1 VKDELIMNFF
11 PNNNFFSNYYIIIPI
26 LLFPFFFISGPFLPD
41 FVISISSIFFL
52 IYCFK
57 NKDFKYFN
65 NYYFLLFFVIYIYL
79 NINSF
84 FSFDQKISF
93 KTSIPYI
100 RFIIFAA
107 FFSFLINKKYFIKFF
122 FLSFYLSYIVLLI
135 DSLVQLKIGFNLIG
149 YPAFYRI
156 SSFFGDELIMGSFV
170 SRTLPFILGIL
181 FYLNIKNKELLSLI
195 LLLISG
201 ILVFISGER
210 LSLVYYVITAIF
222 FSFFFFK
229 FKFKFYFFTLIFI
242 LFSVITFYNS
252 NFFNRLYFHTK
263 EQLKQGRSV
272 FFLSYRHELHYLSAY
287 RMFKD
292 KKIFGHGLRSFRNL
306 CSDEKYNVQDKI
318 NKDNAKISPIDGFY
332 NIAEKYRVVEDLNL
346 SKSVQKYYVI
356 SVSSK
361 NSYVEF
367 IAGDSYVK
375 FYKSNGDSVKK
386 NETLFVSYGYSNGCN
401 THPHNIYL
409 QILAEIG
416 LVGFFLFFG
425 FFLFMFY
432 QLIIIFLRIKR
443 NNIAYKDKSNFLFIL
458 GIVLSLFPL
467 FPSGSFYNNWL
478 LSIFSIN
485 LGFLIN
491 YYPLTIKK
499 ND

>member
-1 VKDELIMNFF
+1 MMKLFS
-11 PNNNFFSNYYIIIPI
+11 NNNFFLNHYITLPF
-26 LLFPFFFISGPFLPD
+26 LLLPFFLISGSFLPD
-41 FVISISSIFFL
+41 LVISLSSILFL
-52 IYCFK
+52 IYCIRKK
-57 NKDFKYFN
+57 NLNYFS
-65 NYYFLLFFVIYIYL
+65 NYYFVLFFFIYVYI

-84 FSFDQKISF
+84 FSFDPKISF

-100 RFIIFAA
+100 RVIIFAVC
-107 FFSFLINKKYFIKFF
+107 FSLLINKKNFINFF
-122 FLSFYLSYIVLLI
+122 FFSFYLSYIILLI
-135 DSLVQLKIGFNLIG
+135 DSLVQIKTGFNLIG
-149 YPAFYRI
+149 YPATYRI
-156 SSFFGDELIMGSFV
+156 SSFFGEELIMGSFV
-170 SRTLPFILGIL
+170 SRTLPFILAIL
-181 FYLNIKNKELLSLI
+181 FYIDIKNKESLSLI

-210 LSLVYYVITAIF
+210 LALVYYVITVFFFSIF
-222 FSFFFFK
+222 FFNY
-229 FKFKFYFFTLIFI
+229 KFKFYFCALILL
-242 LFSVITFYNS
+242 LFSIITFYNP

-346 SKSVQKYYVI
+346 SKSIQKYYVI

-361 NSYVEF
+361 DSYVEF
-367 IAGDSYVK
+367 ISGDSYVK

-443 NNIAYKDKSNFLFIL
+443 KNIAYKDKSNFLFIL

>member
-1 VKDELIMNFF
+1 MKLFS
-11 PNNNFFSNYYIIIPI
+11 NNNFFLNHYITLPF
-26 LLFPFFFISGPFLPD
+26 LLLPFFLISGSFLPD
-41 FVISISSIFFL
+41 LVISLSSILFL
-52 IYCFK
+52 IYCIRKK
-57 NKDFKYFN
+57 NLNYFS
-65 NYYFLLFFVIYIYL
+65 NYYFVLFFFIYVYI

-84 FSFDQKISF
+84 FSFDPKISF

-100 RFIIFAA
+100 RVIIFAVC
-107 FFSFLINKKYFIKFF
+107 FSLLINKKNFINFF
-122 FLSFYLSYIVLLI
+122 FFSFYLSYIILLI
-135 DSLVQLKIGFNLIG
+135 DSLVQIKTGFNLIG
-149 YPAFYRI
+149 YPATYRI
-156 SSFFGDELIMGSFV
+156 SSFFGEELIMGSFV
-170 SRTLPFILGIL
+170 SRTLPFILAIL
-181 FYLNIKNKELLSLI
+181 FYIDIKNKESLSLI

-210 LSLVYYVITAIF
+210 LALVYYVITVFFFSIF
-222 FSFFFFK
+222 FFNY
-229 FKFKFYFFTLIFI
+229 KFKFYFCALILL
-242 LFSVITFYNS
+242 LFSIITFYNP

-346 SKSVQKYYVI
+346 SKSIQKYYVI

-361 NSYVEF
+361 DSYVEF
-367 IAGDSYVK
+367 ISGDSYVK

-443 NNIAYKDKSNFLFIL
+443 KNIAYKDKSNFLFIL

>member
-1 VKDELIMNFF
+1 MMKLFS
-11 PNNNFFSNYYIIIPI
+11 NNNFFLNHYITLPF
-26 LLFPFFFISGPFLPD
+26 LLLPFFLISGSFLPD
-41 FVISISSIFFL
+41 LVISLSSILFL
-52 IYCFK
+52 IYCIRKK
-57 NKDFKYFN
+57 NLNYFS
-65 NYYFLLFFVIYIYL
+65 NYYFVLFFFIYVYI

-84 FSFDQKISF
+84 FSFDPKISF

-100 RFIIFAA
+100 RVIIFAVC
-107 FFSFLINKKYFIKFF
+107 FSLIINKKNFINFF
-122 FLSFYLSYIVLLI
+122 FFSFYLSYIILLV
-135 DSLVQLKIGFNLIG
+135 DSLVQIKTGFNLIG
-149 YPAFYRI
+149 YPASYRI
-156 SSFFGDELIMGSFV
+156 SSFFGEELIMGSFV
-170 SRTLPFILGIL
+170 SRTLPFILAIL
-181 FYLNIKNKELLSLI
+181 FYIDIKNKESLSLI

-210 LSLVYYVITAIF
+210 LALAYYAITVFFFSIF
-222 FSFFFFK
+222 FFSY
-229 FKFKFYFFTLIFI
+229 KFKFYFCALILL
-242 LFSVITFYNS
+242 LFSIITFYNS

-346 SKSVQKYYVI
+346 SKSIQKYYVI

-361 NSYVEF
+361 DSYVEF

-443 NNIAYKDKSNFLFIL
+443 KNIAYKDKSNFLFIL

>member
-1 VKDELIMNFF
+1 MNFF
-11 PNNNFFSNYYIIIPI
+11 LNNNFFSNYYIILPF

-41 FVISISSIFFL
+41 FVISLGSIFFL
-52 IYCFK
+52 IYCFR

-65 NYYFLLFFVIYIYL
+65 NYYFLLFFIIYIYI

-107 FFSFLINKKYFIKFF
+107 FFSFLINIKYFIKFF

-135 DSLVQLKIGFNLIG
+135 DSLVQLKTGFNLIG
-149 YPAFYRI
+149 YPATYRI
-156 SSFFGDELIMGSFV
+156 SSFFGEELIMGSFV
-170 SRTLPFILGIL
+170 SRTLPFVLGIL
-181 FYLNIKNKELLSLI
+181 FYLNIKNKEFWGLI

-210 LSLVYYVITAIF
+210 LSLVYYVITAFF
-222 FSFFFFK
+222 FSFFFFNL
-229 FKFKFYFFTLIFI
+229 KFKFYFFTLVVL

-252 NFFNRLYFHTK
+252 NFLNRLYFHTK

-287 RMFKD
+287 KMFKD
-292 KKIFGHGLRSFRNL
+292 KKFFGHGLKSFRNL
-306 CSDEKYNVQDKI
+306 CSDEKYNLQDKI
-318 NKDNAKISPIDGFY
+318 DKDNAKISPIDGFY
-332 NIAEKYRVVEDLNL
+332 NIEEKYREIEDLNF
-346 SKSVQKYYVI
+346 SKSLQKIYVI
-356 SVSSK
+356 SVTSK
-361 NSYVEF
+361 DSYAEF
-367 IAGDSYVK
+367 VVGNIYVK
-375 FYKSNGDSVKK
+375 FYKSKGEYVKK
-386 NETLFVSYGYSNGCN
+386 NEILFVSYEFSNGCN

-416 LVGFFLFFG
+416 FIGFILFFS
-425 FFLFMFY
+425 FFLFMFC
-432 QLIIIFLRIKR
+432 QLIIIFLRIRK
-443 NNIAYKDKSNFLFIL
+443 NNITYKDKSNFLFIL
-458 GIVLSLFPL
+458 GVVLSLFPL
-467 FPSGSFYNNWL
+467 FPSGSFFNNWL

-485 LGFLIN
+485 LGFLIH
-491 YYPLTIKK
+491 YYPLIINKK
-499 ND
+499 

>member
-1 VKDELIMNFF
+1 MKLVS
-11 PNNNFFSNYYIIIPI
+11 NNNFFLNHYITLPF
-26 LLFPFFFISGPFLPD
+26 LLLPFFLISGSFLPD
-41 FVISISSIFFL
+41 FVISLSAILFI
-52 IYCFK
+52 IYCIRKK
-57 NKDFKYFN
+57 NLKYFS
-65 NYYFLLFFVIYIYL
+65 NYYFLLFLIIYVYI

-84 FSFDQKISF
+84 FSFDPKISF

-100 RFIIFAA
+100 RGIIFALC
-107 FFSFLINKKYFIKFF
+107 FSLIINKKNFINFF
-122 FLSFYLSYIVLLI
+122 FFSFYLSYIILLV
-135 DSLVQLKIGFNLIG
+135 DSLFQIKTGFNLIG
-149 YPAFYRI
+149 YSSSNRI
-156 SSFFGDELIMGSFV
+156 SSFFGEELIMGSFV
-170 SRTLPFILGIL
+170 SRTLPFVLAIL
-181 FYLNIKNKELLSLI
+181 FYIDIKNKESLALI

-210 LSLVYYVITAIF
+210 LALVYYTIIVLFFSIF
-222 FSFFFFK
+222 FFNY
-229 FKFKFYFFTLIFI
+229 KFKFYFFVLILL

-263 EQLKQGRSV
+263 EQLKQSRSV
-272 FFLSYRHELHYLSAY
+272 LFLSYRHELHYLSAY

-292 KKIFGHGLRSFRNL
+292 KKFFGHGLRSFRSL
-306 CSDEKYNVQDKI
+306 CSDERYNVQDKI
-318 NKDNAKISPIDGFY
+318 DKDNAKFSPIDGFY
-332 NIAEKYRVVEDLNL
+332 NISEEYREVEDLNSL
-346 SKSVQKYYVI
+346 KSIQKYYVI

-361 NSYVEF
+361 DSYVDF
-367 IAGDSYVK
+367 VVGDSYVK
-375 FYKSNGDSVKK
+375 FYKSNGEYVEK
-386 NETLFVSYGYSNGCN
+386 NEALFANYEYSNGCN

-416 LVGFFLFFG
+416 LIGFLLFFG

-432 QLIIIFLRIKR
+432 QLIIIFLKIRKK
-443 NNIAYKDKSNFLFIL
+443 NIELQDKPNFLLIL

-491 YYPLTIKK
+491 YYPLIIKK

>member
-1 VKDELIMNFF
+1 MKLFS
-11 PNNNFFSNYYIIIPI
+11 NNNFFLNHYITLPF
-26 LLFPFFFISGPFLPD
+26 LLLPFFLISGSFLPD
-41 FVISISSIFFL
+41 LVISLSSILFL
-52 IYCFK
+52 IYCIRKK
-57 NKDFKYFN
+57 NLNYFS
-65 NYYFLLFFVIYIYL
+65 NYYFVLFFFIYVYI

-84 FSFDQKISF
+84 FSFDPKISF

-100 RFIIFAA
+100 RVIIFAVC
-107 FFSFLINKKYFIKFF
+107 FSLLINKKNFINFF
-122 FLSFYLSYIVLLI
+122 FFSFYLSYIILLI
-135 DSLVQLKIGFNLIG
+135 DSLVQIKTGFNLIG
-149 YPAFYRI
+149 YPATYRI
-156 SSFFGDELIMGSFV
+156 SSFFGEELIMGSFV
-170 SRTLPFILGIL
+170 SRTLPFILAIL
-181 FYLNIKNKELLSLI
+181 FYIDIKNKESLSLI

-210 LSLVYYVITAIF
+210 LALVYYVITVFFFSIF
-222 FSFFFFK
+222 FFNY
-229 FKFKFYFFTLIFI
+229 KFKFYFCALILL
-242 LFSVITFYNS
+242 LFSIITFYNP

-346 SKSVQKYYVI
+346 SKSIQKYYVI

-361 NSYVEF
+361 DSYVEF

-443 NNIAYKDKSNFLFIL
+443 KNIAYKDKSNFLFIL

-467 FPSGSFYNNWL
+467 FPSGSLYNNWL

>member
-1 VKDELIMNFF
+1 MMKLFS
-11 PNNNFFSNYYIIIPI
+11 NNNFFLNHYITLPF
-26 LLFPFFFISGPFLPD
+26 LLLPFFLISGSFLPD
-41 FVISISSIFFL
+41 LVISLSSILFL
-52 IYCFK
+52 IYCIRKK
-57 NKDFKYFN
+57 NLNYFS
-65 NYYFLLFFVIYIYL
+65 NYYFVLFFFIYVYI

-84 FSFDQKISF
+84 FSFDPKISF

-100 RFIIFAA
+100 RVIIFAVC
-107 FFSFLINKKYFIKFF
+107 FSLLINKKNFINFF
-122 FLSFYLSYIVLLI
+122 FFSFYLSYIILLI
-135 DSLVQLKIGFNLIG
+135 DSLVQIKTGFNLIG
-149 YPAFYRI
+149 YPATYRI
-156 SSFFGDELIMGSFV
+156 SSFFGEELIMGSFV
-170 SRTLPFILGIL
+170 SRTLPFILAIL
-181 FYLNIKNKELLSLI
+181 FYIDIKNKESLSLI

-210 LSLVYYVITAIF
+210 LALVYYVITVFFFSIF
-222 FSFFFFK
+222 FFNY
-229 FKFKFYFFTLIFI
+229 KFKFYFCALILL
-242 LFSVITFYNS
+242 LFSIITFYNP

-346 SKSVQKYYVI
+346 SKSIKKYYVI

-361 NSYVEF
+361 DSYVEF

-443 NNIAYKDKSNFLFIL
+443 KNIAYKDKSNFLFIL